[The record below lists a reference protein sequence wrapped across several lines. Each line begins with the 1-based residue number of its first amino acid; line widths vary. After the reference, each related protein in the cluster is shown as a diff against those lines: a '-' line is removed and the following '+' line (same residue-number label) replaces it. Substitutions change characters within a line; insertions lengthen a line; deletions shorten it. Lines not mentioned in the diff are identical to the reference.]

1 MNGKAGDTTDGPA
14 ESALVSVREAVLDL
28 LRSLEMTTVFGN
40 PGSTELP
47 FLDRWPDD
55 FRYVLGLQEASVVGM
70 ADGYARATG
79 RAAFCNLHSAAG
91 VGHALGNIYN
101 AYRNQTPLVI
111 SAGQQSRSLLPMNPF
126 LGASEAASFP
136 KPYVK
141 WSCEPARGED
151 VPAAIA
157 HAYRVATQRPYGP
170 TFVSIPFDDWR
181 ARTRRVPVRT
191 VNSDVA
197 PDPKALESLVLA
209 LNQARRPVLVAGSEI
224 DQDHAGEAMVAL
236 AERLG
241 APVWAAP
248 FASRVAFP
256 EDHEQFAG
264 FLTAAPEAVSQT
276 LNGHDLVLVIGA
288 PVFTFHVP
296 GDCALFSS
304 GARIFQITADGEA
317 LAAAPAGTGILGSLR
332 HALTALVERV
342 AERERDAPKRKRPP
356 LPKADHPI
364 KAEYLLHTLSR
375 LMPREAIV
383 VEEAPVHR
391 PAIQAY
397 LPIRSYGGFHTMA
410 SGGLGYSLPAAVGVS
425 LADPGRRVVCIIG
438 DGSMMY
444 SLQALWTAVQH
455 TLPLTVIVLNNAGYG
470 ALRSFGQMLQI
481 REAPGFD
488 LPGLDFVALAKG
500 MGCEARRITRPED
513 IADALTT
520 AWERASPFLIDVCVE
535 SAVPNLY

>member
-1 MNGKAGDTTDGPA
+1 MNDARGDAHGA
-14 ESALVSVREAVLDL
+14 EATLVSVREAVFEL
-28 LRSLEMTTVFGN
+28 LRGLKMTTVFGN

-101 AYRNQTPLVI
+101 AYRNHTPLVI

-157 HAYRVATQRPYGP
+157 HAHHIATQRPYGP
-170 TFVSIPFDDWR
+170 TLVSIPFDDWQ
-181 ARTRRVPVRT
+181 ARTRRVPARI

-197 PDPKALESLVLA
+197 PDPQALELLALA
-209 LNQARRPVLVAGSEI
+209 LNAARRPVIVAGAEI
-224 DQDHAGEAMVAL
+224 DQDNAGDPMIAL
-236 AERLG
+236 AERLA

-248 FASRVAFP
+248 FAGRVVFP
-256 EDHEQFAG
+256 EDHELFAG
-264 FLTAAPEAVSQT
+264 FLTASPEAVSRT
-276 LNGHDLVLVIGA
+276 LSGYDVVLVIGA

-296 GDCALFSS
+296 GECALFTS
-304 GARIFQITADGEA
+304 GARIFQLTADGEA

-332 HALTALVERV
+332 QALPALSGRV
-342 AERERDAPKRKRPP
+342 RQRERSAAQRKPPPVPKP
-356 LPKADHPI
+356 DHPI
-364 KAEYLLHTLSR
+364 KAEYLLHTLSQ
-375 LMPREAIV
+375 LMPRDAIA

-397 LPIRSYGGFHTMA
+397 LPMRTYGAFHTMA
-410 SGGLGYSLPAAVGVS
+410 SGGLGYSLPAAVGVA
-425 LADPGRRVVCIIG
+425 LADPARRVVCIIG

-444 SLQALWTAVQH
+444 SFQALWTAVQH
-455 TLPLTVIVLNNAGYG
+455 KLPLTVIVLNNEGYG
-470 ALRSFGQMLQI
+470 ALRSFGQVLQI
-481 REAPGFD
+481 RDAPGFD
-488 LPGLDFVALAKG
+488 LPGLDFVALATG
-500 MGCEARRITRPED
+500 LGCDARRIDRPED
-513 IADALTT
+513 ISEAMTG
-520 AWERASPFLIDVCVE
+520 AWEKTSPYLIDVRVE

>member
-1 MNGKAGDTTDGPA
+1 VNDARDQTPKADT
-14 ESALVSVREAVLDL
+14 ALISVRDAVFDL
-28 LRSLEMTTVFGN
+28 LRGLKMTTVFGN

-70 ADGYARATG
+70 ADGYARGTG

-141 WSCEPARGED
+141 WSCETARGED

-157 HAYRVATQRPYGP
+157 HAYHVATQRPYGP
-170 TFVSIPFDDWR
+170 TLVSIPFDDWR
-181 ARTRRVPVRT
+181 TKARRVPVRT

-197 PDPKALESLVLA
+197 PDPAALDGLARA
-209 LNQARRPVLVAGSEI
+209 LNEAQRPVIVAGAEI
-224 DQDHAGEAMVAL
+224 DQDKAGDAMVAL
-236 AERLG
+236 AERIR

-248 FASRVAFP
+248 FASRVVFP
-256 EDHEQFAG
+256 EKHELFAG
-264 FLTAAPEAVSQT
+264 FLTASPEALSQT
-276 LNGHDLVLVIGA
+276 LAEHDVVLVIGA

-332 HALTALVERV
+332 QALPALVERV
-342 AERERDAPKRKRPP
+342 EKRERAVAARKQPPAPA
-356 LPKADHPI
+356 ADHPI

-375 LMPREAIV
+375 TMPGDAIV

-397 LPIRSYGGFHTMA
+397 LPIKSYSAFHTMA
-410 SGGLGYSLPAAVGVS
+410 SGGLGYSLPAAVGIA
-425 LADPGRRVVCIIG
+425 LAEPARRVVCIIG

-444 SLQALWTAVQH
+444 SFQALWTAVQH
-455 TLPLTVIVLNNAGYG
+455 KLALTVIVLNNAGYG
-470 ALRSFGQMLQI
+470 ALRSFGQVLQI
-481 REAPGFD
+481 RDAPGFD

-500 MGCEARRITRPED
+500 VGCDAQQIERAED
-513 IADALTT
+513 ISGVLTS
-520 AWERASPFLIDVCVE
+520 AWERPSPFLIDVHVE
-535 SAVPNLY
+535 SQVPNLY

>member
-1 MNGKAGDTTDGPA
+1 MTA
-14 ESALVSVREAVLDL
+14 EGETALVSVREAVFDL
-28 LRSLEMTTVFGN
+28 LRGLKMTTVFGN

-47 FLDRWPDD
+47 FLDRWPAD

-126 LGASEAASFP
+126 LGASDAASFP

-157 HAYRVATQRPYGP
+157 HAYHVATQRPYGP
-170 TFVSIPFDDWR
+170 AFVSIPFDDWR
-181 ARTRRVPVRT
+181 ARTRRVPVRI
-191 VNSDVA
+191 VSSDVA
-197 PDPKALESLVLA
+197 PDAKALDVLA
-209 LNQARRPVLVAGSEI
+209 QALNDARRPVIVAGAEI
-224 DQDHAGEAMVAL
+224 DQDDAGDTMVAL
-236 AERLG
+236 AERIG

-248 FASRVAFP
+248 FASRVVFP
-256 EDHEQFAG
+256 EEHELFAG

-276 LNGHDLVLVIGA
+276 LIGHDVVLVIGA

-296 GDCALFSS
+296 GDCALFTS
-304 GARIFQITADGEA
+304 GARIFQVTADGEA

-332 HALTALVERV
+332 QALPALTARIEK
-342 AERERDAPKRKRPP
+342 RERAAPQRKRAPP
-356 LPKADHPI
+356 PKPDHPI
-364 KAEYLLHTLSR
+364 RAEYLLHTLSG

-397 LPIRSYGGFHTMA
+397 LPTRSYGAFHTMA
-410 SGGLGYSLPAAVGVS
+410 SGGLGYSLPAAVGIA
-425 LADPGRRVVCIIG
+425 LAEPKRRVVCIIG

-455 TLPLTVIVLNNAGYG
+455 KLPLTVIVLNNAGYG
-470 ALRSFGQMLQI
+470 ALRSFGRVLQI

-500 MGCEARRITRPED
+500 MGCDARQIARPEE
-513 IADALTT
+513 IAGTLER
-520 AWERASPFLIDVCVE
+520 AWERTSPFLIDVSVE

>member
-1 MNGKAGDTTDGPA
+1 MNETHQGDT
-14 ESALVSVREAVLDL
+14 ALVSVREAVFDL
-28 LRSLEMTTVFGN
+28 LRGFKMTTVFGN

-47 FLDRWPDD
+47 FLDRWPED

-136 KPYVK
+136 RPYVK
-141 WSCEPARGED
+141 WSCEPARAED
-151 VPAAIA
+151 VPAALA
-157 HAYRVATQRPYGP
+157 HAYHVATQRPFGP
-170 TFVSIPFDDWR
+170 TLVSIPFDDWR
-181 ARTRRVPVRT
+181 ARTKRVAMRAVS
-191 VNSDVA
+191 SDIA
-197 PDPKALESLVLA
+197 PDPAALDELAKAL
-209 LNQARRPVLVAGSEI
+209 NDARRPVIVAGAEI
-224 DQDHAGEAMVAL
+224 DQDNAGAAMVAL

-248 FASRVAFP
+248 FASRVTFP
-256 EDHEQFAG
+256 EEHELFQG
-264 FLTAAPEAVSQT
+264 FLTASPDAVSQT
-276 LNGHDLVLVIGA
+276 LAGHDVVLVIGA

-296 GDCALFSS
+296 GECGLFTS
-304 GARIFQITADGEA
+304 GARIFQVTADGEA
-317 LAAAPAGTGILGSLR
+317 LAAAPAGTGILGSLKQT
-332 HALTALVERV
+332 LPVL
-342 AERERDAPKRKRPP
+342 AERAKLRERTAPARKQPSA
-356 LPKADHPI
+356 PKADYPI

-375 LMPREAIV
+375 LMPRDAIV

-391 PAIQAY
+391 PAIQAH
-397 LPIRSYGGFHTMA
+397 LPIKSYGAFHTMA
-410 SGGLGYSLPAAVGVS
+410 SGGLGYSLPAAVGVA
-425 LADPGRRVVCIIG
+425 LAEPHRPVVCIIG

-455 TLPLTVIVLNNAGYG
+455 RLKLTVIVLNNKGYG
-470 ALRSFGQMLQI
+470 ALRSFGQVLQI
-481 REAPGFD
+481 RGAPGFD
-488 LPGLDFVALAKG
+488 LPGLDFIALAKG
-500 MGCEARRITRPED
+500 LGCEARQVSRAEEIQG
-513 IADALTT
+513 ALTD
-520 AWERASPFLIDVCVE
+520 AWERTNPFLIDVRVE

>member
-1 MNGKAGDTTDGPA
+1 MNDPRPDAHETNTT
-14 ESALVSVREAVLDL
+14 LISVREAVFDL
-28 LRSLEMTTVFGN
+28 LRALKMTTVFGN

-91 VGHALGNIYN
+91 VGHAMGNIYN

-111 SAGQQSRSLLPMNPF
+111 SAGQQSRSLLPTNPF

-141 WSCEPARGED
+141 WSSEPARAED
-151 VPAAIA
+151 VPQAIA
-157 HAYRVATQRPYGP
+157 HAYHIATQRPYGP
-170 TFVSIPFDDWR
+170 TLVSIPFDDWQ
-181 ARTRRVPVRT
+181 ARTRRVPPRV
-191 VNSDVA
+191 VMSDVA
-197 PDPKALESLVLA
+197 PDPKALEALAQA
-209 LNQARRPVLVAGSEI
+209 LNGARRPVLVAGAEI
-224 DQDHAGEAMVAL
+224 DQDNAGAAMVAL

-248 FASRVAFP
+248 FASRVTFP
-256 EDHEQFAG
+256 EEHALFQG
-264 FLTAAPEAVSQT
+264 FLTASPEAISRM
-276 LNGHDLVLVIGA
+276 LAGHDVVLVIGA

-296 GDCALFSS
+296 GDCALFTS
-304 GARIFQITADGEA
+304 GARIVQLTADGEA

-332 HALTALVERV
+332 QALPAL
-342 AERERDAPKRKRPP
+342 AEQVRQRERTAPARKPP
-356 LPKADHPI
+356 APPKSDHPI
-364 KAEYLLHTLSR
+364 RAEFLLRTLSR
-375 LMPREAIV
+375 LMPRDAII

-391 PAIQAY
+391 PAIQAH
-397 LPIRSYGGFHTMA
+397 LPIPAYGAFHTMA
-410 SGGLGYSLPAAVGVS
+410 SGGLGYSLPAAVGVA
-425 LADPGRRVVCIIG
+425 LADPSRRVICIIG

-444 SLQALWTAVQH
+444 SFQALWTAVQH
-455 TLPLTVIVLNNAGYG
+455 KLPLTVIVLNNQGYG
-470 ALRSFGQMLQI
+470 ALRSFGQVLQI
-481 REAPGFD
+481 RGAPGFD

-500 MGCEARRITRPED
+500 VGCEARQVERAED
-513 IADALTT
+513 IADALTD
-520 AWERASPFLIDVCVE
+520 AWEKTSPVLIDVRVE

>member
-1 MNGKAGDTTDGPA
+1 MTVERDTAPA
-14 ESALVSVREAVLDL
+14 SVREAVIEL
-28 LRSLEMTTVFGN
+28 LRGLKMTTVFGN

-47 FLDRWPDD
+47 FLDRWPED

-91 VGHALGNIYN
+91 VGHGLGNIYN

-126 LGASEAASFP
+126 LGASEAVSFP

-141 WSCEPARGED
+141 WSCEPARAED

-157 HAYRVATQRPYGP
+157 HAYHVATQRPYGP

-191 VNSDVA
+191 VSSDVA
-197 PDPKALESLVLA
+197 PDPDALDVLA
-209 LNQARRPVLVAGSEI
+209 QALNEAQRPVIVAGAEI
-224 DQDHAGEAMVAL
+224 DQDKAGDAMVAL
-236 AERLG
+236 AERIG

-248 FASRVAFP
+248 FASRVVFP
-256 EDHEQFAG
+256 EEHELFAG
-264 FLTAAPEAVSQT
+264 FLTAAPEAVSRA
-276 LNGHDLVLVIGA
+276 LDGHDVVLVVGA

-296 GDCALFSS
+296 GECALFTS
-304 GARIFQITADGEA
+304 GARIFQVSADGDA

-332 HALTALVERV
+332 QALPALTERV
-342 AERERDAPKRKRPP
+342 ETREQRSPVRMRERPPAPKP
-356 LPKADHPI
+356 DHPI

-391 PAIQAY
+391 PAIQAH
-397 LPIRSYGGFHTMA
+397 LPIRSYGAFHTMA
-410 SGGLGYSLPAAVGVS
+410 SGGLGYSLPASVGIA
-425 LADPGRRVVCIIG
+425 LAEPSRRVVCIIG

-455 TLPLTVIVLNNAGYG
+455 RLKLTVIVLNNAGYG
-470 ALRSFGQMLQI
+470 ALRSFGQVLQV
-481 REAPGFD
+481 RDAPGFD

-500 MGCEARRITRPED
+500 MGCDARQVTQPED
-513 IADALTT
+513 IADALTG
-520 AWERASPFLIDVCVE
+520 AWECTTPFLIDVCVE

>member
-1 MNGKAGDTTDGPA
+1 MMTAEGDT
-14 ESALVSVREAVLDL
+14 ALVSVREAVFDL
-28 LRSLEMTTVFGN
+28 LRGLEMTTVFGN

-111 SAGQQSRSLLPMNPF
+111 TAGQQSRSLLPMNPF

-136 KPYVK
+136 RPYVK
-141 WSCEPARGED
+141 WSSEPARGED
-151 VPAAIA
+151 VPAALA
-157 HAYRVATQRPYGP
+157 HAYHVATQRPYGP
-170 TFVSIPFDDWR
+170 TFVSIPFDDWQ
-181 ARTRRVPVRT
+181 ARTRRVAIRT
-191 VNSDVA
+191 VSSDVA
-197 PDPKALESLVLA
+197 PDPKALDVLA
-209 LNQARRPVLVAGSEI
+209 QAVNEARRPVIVAGAEI
-224 DQDHAGEAMVAL
+224 DQDGAGNSMVAL
-236 AERLG
+236 AERIG

-248 FASRVAFP
+248 FASRVVFP
-256 EDHEQFAG
+256 EDHELFAG
-264 FLTAAPEAVSQT
+264 FLTAAPEAVSET
-276 LNGHDLVLVIGA
+276 LAGHDFVLVIGA

-296 GDCALFSS
+296 GDCALFRS

-332 HALTALVERV
+332 QALPALAERV
-342 AERERDAPKRKRPP
+342 QTRESRAPVKREWPAI
-356 LPKADHPI
+356 PKADQPI
-364 KAEYLLHTLSR
+364 KAEHLLHMLSR
-375 LMPREAIV
+375 LMPREAVV

-397 LPIRSYGGFHTMA
+397 LPMRRYGAFHTMA
-410 SGGLGYSLPAAVGVS
+410 SGGLGYSLPAAVGIA
-425 LADPGRRVVCIIG
+425 LAEPKRRVICIIG

-455 TLPLTVIVLNNAGYG
+455 KLPLTVIVLNNAGYG
-470 ALRSFGQMLQI
+470 ALRSFGRVLQI
-481 REAPGFD
+481 RDAPGFE
-488 LPGLDFVALAKG
+488 LRGLDFVALAKG
-500 MGCEARRITRPED
+500 MGCDARQITRAED
-513 IADALTT
+513 VADALMR
-520 AWERASPFLIDVCVE
+520 ACERTGPFLIDVSVD

>member
-1 MNGKAGDTTDGPA
+1 MNDARGHAPEADT
-14 ESALVSVREAVLDL
+14 ALISVRDAVFDL
-28 LRSLEMTTVFGN
+28 LRGLKMTTVFGN

-101 AYRNQTPLVI
+101 AYRNQTPLVV

-157 HAYRVATQRPYGP
+157 HAYHVATQRPYGP
-170 TFVSIPFDDWR
+170 TLVSIPFDDWR
-181 ARTRRVPVRT
+181 AKARRVPVRT

-197 PDPKALESLVLA
+197 PDPAALDALARA
-209 LNQARRPVLVAGSEI
+209 LNEAQRPVIVAGAEI
-224 DQDHAGEAMVAL
+224 DQDKAGDAMVAL
-236 AERLG
+236 AERIR

-248 FASRVAFP
+248 FASRVVFP
-256 EDHEQFAG
+256 EDHDLFAG
-264 FLTAAPEAVSQT
+264 FLTASPEALSQT
-276 LNGHDLVLVIGA
+276 LAQHDVVLVIGA

-296 GDCALFSS
+296 GDCGLFRS
-304 GARIFQITADGEA
+304 GARIFQITAEGEA
-317 LAAAPAGTGILGSLR
+317 LAAAPVGTGILGSLR
-332 HALTALVERV
+332 QALPALVERV
-342 AERERDAPKRKRPP
+342 EKHGRSVATRKPPTAPN
-356 LPKADHPI
+356 ADDPI
-364 KAEYLLHTLSR
+364 KAEYLLYTLSR
-375 LMPREAIV
+375 VLPRDAIV

-397 LPIRSYGGFHTMA
+397 LPIKSYGAFHTMA
-410 SGGLGYSLPAAVGVS
+410 SGGLGYSLPAAVGIA
-425 LADPGRRVVCIIG
+425 LAEPARRVVCIIG

-444 SLQALWTAVQH
+444 SFQALWTAVQH
-455 TLPLTVIVLNNAGYG
+455 KLALTVIVLNNAGYG
-470 ALRSFGQMLQI
+470 ALRSFGQVLQI
-481 REAPGFD
+481 RGAPGFD
-488 LPGLDFVALAKG
+488 LPGLDFIALAKG
-500 MGCEARRITRPED
+500 VGCDARQIERAED
-513 IADALTT
+513 ISGVLAS
-520 AWERASPFLIDVCVE
+520 AWERTSPFLIDVHVE
-535 SAVPNLY
+535 SQVPNLY

>member
-1 MNGKAGDTTDGPA
+1 MTTEGDT
-14 ESALVSVREAVLDL
+14 ALVSVREAVFDL
-28 LRSLEMTTVFGN
+28 LRGLKMTTVFGN

-126 LGASEAASFP
+126 LGASDAASFP

-151 VPAAIA
+151 VPAALA
-157 HAYRVATQRPYGP
+157 HAYHVATQRPYGP

-181 ARTRRVPVRT
+181 ARTRRAPVRT

-197 PDPKALESLVLA
+197 PDPNALDALVLA
-209 LNQARRPVLVAGSEI
+209 LNELRRPAIVAGAEI
-224 DQDHAGEAMVAL
+224 DQDWAGDAMVTL
-236 AERLG
+236 AERIG
-241 APVWAAP
+241 APVFVAP
-248 FASRVAFP
+248 FASRVVFP
-256 EDHEQFAG
+256 EEHELFAG
-264 FLTAAPEAVSQT
+264 FLTAAPEAVSRT
-276 LNGHDLVLVIGA
+276 LAGHDVVLVIGA

-296 GDCALFSS
+296 GDCALFTS

-317 LAAAPAGTGILGSLR
+317 LAAAPAGTGILGSLKQTLP
-332 HALTALVERV
+332 ALAERV
-342 AERERDAPKRKRPP
+342 RKHERRAPAKRESPAA
-356 LPKADHPI
+356 PKADQPI
-364 KAEYLLHTLSR
+364 KAEYVLHTLSR

-391 PAIQAY
+391 PAIQAH
-397 LPIRSYGGFHTMA
+397 LPIKTYGSFYTMA
-410 SGGLGYSLPAAVGVS
+410 SGGLGYSLPAAVGIA
-425 LADPGRRVVCIIG
+425 LAEPRRRVICIIG

-455 TLPLTVIVLNNAGYG
+455 KLPLTVIVLNNAGYG
-470 ALRSFGQMLQI
+470 ALRSFGRVLQI

-500 MGCEARRITRPED
+500 MGCDARQITRAED
-513 IADALTT
+513 IADALTNT
-520 AWERASPFLIDVCVE
+520 WERTSPFLIDVCVE
-535 SAVPNLY
+535 FAVPNLY